1 MSSLEHVYEREV
13 LSTAAYLCGSNEPH
27 LKVVKHLQCISGRGR
42 HSLLSMSNSVAI
54 IDKYQLD
61 GRGVEIQVVSLSPK
75 PASNIHLGSS
85 EPALEDYIGEKED
98 PWRFLLS
105 VSDARVGYRHPIDG

>member
-61 GRGVEIQVVSLSPK
+61 GRGVEIQFP
-75 PASNIHLGSS
+75 
-85 EPALEDYIGEKED
+85 
-98 PWRFLLS
+98 FLLS
-105 VSDARVGYRHPIDG
+105 LLQTSISAAQNQHLKTTLEKKKIHGVFYYQCQMQGWDTDIP